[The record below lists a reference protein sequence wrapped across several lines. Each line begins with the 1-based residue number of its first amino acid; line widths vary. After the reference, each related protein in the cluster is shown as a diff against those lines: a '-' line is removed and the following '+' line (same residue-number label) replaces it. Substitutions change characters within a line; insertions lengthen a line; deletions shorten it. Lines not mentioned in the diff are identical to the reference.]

1 MPFCSNPRCPHLKD
15 AGRPAELEEGVELCP
30 DCGSKV
36 QPVERKSLFQVGAG
50 LPSMPQPLR
59 RRIKV
64 TLGILFAWWLCTN
77 IPSPFI
83 LWDAH
88 THDGVRVNSG
98 LYGPFSVGIT
108 PFFFSFLVVELY
120 ALIFAR
126 TRRHRDPELRRKMW
140 LWACSLGAV
149 FALTN
154 GWGQSIWL
162 ESVHNHMFH
171 EPLLTMSPGIG
182 FKLMNSITLAAGS
195 VCCLFAAN
203 FLTRFGVG
211 NGFLALMIAGIATS
225 LPSRLST
232 LYFQTVEG
240 SISPVG
246 LLLII
251 LSIGFL
257 LFGMGWFMTH
267 FGKARMNLPVRL
279 PTCGSLPLSFSVAVI
294 MTPNS
299 LANLLDPAVAQGLMI
314 YIQPGEVPTLI
325 LQLVVI
331 GICVPVASSLFY
343 LRRRDLLGAEEHRP
357 EWLRSQLVS
366 GGFLAAIA
374 FAVFLAA
381 KWFPSWGVIVPR
393 SFELLMIVAIVFD
406 FRDEVLARWRA
417 PGGLDLIP
425 VESHQDMADA
435 LDALEDVGEEE
446 GAVLQGLHF
455 RSLTYFF
462 DPYVPLTI
470 LAANQEADDAP

>member
-1 MPFCSNPRCPHLKD
+1 
-15 AGRPAELEEGVELCP
+15 
-30 DCGSKV
+30 
-36 QPVERKSLFQVGAG
+36 
-50 LPSMPQPLR
+50 
-59 RRIKV
+59 
-64 TLGILFAWWLCTN
+64 
-77 IPSPFI
+77 
-83 LWDAH
+83 
-88 THDGVRVNSG
+88 
-98 LYGPFSVGIT
+98 
-108 PFFFSFLVVELY
+108 
-120 ALIFAR
+120 
-126 TRRHRDPELRRKMW
+126 
-140 LWACSLGAV
+140 
-149 FALTN
+149 
-154 GWGQSIWL
+154 
-162 ESVHNHMFH
+162 
-171 EPLLTMSPGIG
+171 
-182 FKLMNSITLAAGS
+182 
-195 VCCLFAAN
+195 
-203 FLTRFGVG
+203 
-211 NGFLALMIAGIATS
+211 
-225 LPSRLST
+225 
-232 LYFQTVEG
+232 
-240 SISPVG
+240 
-246 LLLII
+246 
-251 LSIGFL
+251 
-257 LFGMGWFMTH
+257 
-267 FGKARMNLPVRL
+267 
-279 PTCGSLPLSFSVAVI
+279 